1 MEQKKLSNQNTKIK
15 FKQSKHKILS
25 ERKHQNFNLVVIH
38 FNKKI
43 KILQKSISRTA
54 NLTLFYF
61 FQSFI
66 KNELSSNDFTQMILS
81 ILFFNLL

>member
-1 MEQKKLSNQNTKIK
+1 MSYNKKGISLIYYGTKKLSNQNTKIK

-25 ERKHQNFNLVVIH
+25 ERKHRNFNLVVIH

-43 KILQKSISRTA
+43 KILQKGISRTA

-66 KNELSSNDFTQMILS
+66 RR
-81 ILFFNLL
+81 